1 MEKILCKDCKNSK
14 TSFFNKIFTKSP
26 YGYQCM
32 LPEAFY
38 TPPPDK
44 TLGLDR
50 PGYFES
56 CNVAR
61 VDPKIC
67 GPDAKNWVPRDTA
80 KVFTFLKRI

>member
-14 TSFFNKIFTKSP
+14 ASFMDRLIKNQ
-26 YGYQCM
+26 YGYRCM

-38 TPPPDK
+38 TPSPDK

-61 VDPKIC
+61 ADPRIC
-67 GPDAKNWVPRDTA
+67 GPDAKNWVPRDTTN
-80 KVFTFLKRI
+80 VFTFLKRI

>member
-14 TSFFNKIFTKSP
+14 TSFWNKINKNP
-26 YGYQCM
+26 YGYKCM

-38 TPPPDK
+38 TPGPDK

-61 VDPKIC
+61 TDPKIC

-80 KVFTFLKRI
+80 NVFIFLKRI

>member
-14 TSFFNKIFTKSP
+14 TSFWNKINKNP
-26 YGYQCM
+26 YGYRCM

-38 TPPPDK
+38 TPAPDK

-61 VDPKIC
+61 ADPKIC

-80 KVFTFLKRI
+80 NVFIFLKRI